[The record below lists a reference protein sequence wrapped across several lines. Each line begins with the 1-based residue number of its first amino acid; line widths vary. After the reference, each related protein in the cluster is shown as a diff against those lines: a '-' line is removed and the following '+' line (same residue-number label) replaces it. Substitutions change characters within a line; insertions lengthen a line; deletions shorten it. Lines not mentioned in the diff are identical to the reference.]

1 VRAGVGAGYLE
12 LVYRQRHQNLRESC
26 IQAVKA
32 RRAELLYR
40 YGSPSNPWWAG
51 LERELPVAVE
61 AGPPAVGY
69 LVSTRLIPLS
79 AAVEVLATHNRLQDC
94 RHNGR
99 QDSARPAF
107 R

>member
-1 VRAGVGAGYLE
+1 VGVASGPSG
-12 LVYRQRHQNLRESC
+12 Q
-26 IQAVKA
+26 
-32 RRAELLYR
+32 RRAEFLYR
-40 YGSPSNPWWAG
+40 YGVIIESLVR

-69 LVSTRLIPLS
+69 LVSTRLIPLW
-79 AAVEVLATHNRLQDC
+79 AAAEVLTTNNRLQDC

-99 QDSARPAF
+99 QDSARPVF

>member
-1 VRAGVGAGYLE
+1 VPGPAISRWSIVSITRTSVEVASGPSG
-12 LVYRQRHQNLRESC
+12 Q
-26 IQAVKA
+26 

-51 LERELPVAVE
+51 LERQLPVAVE
-61 AGPPAVGY
+61 AGPPAVGH
-69 LVSTRLIPLS
+69 LVSPRLIPLW
-79 AAVEVLATHNRLQDC
+79 AAAELLTTNNCLQDR
-94 RHNGR
+94 RHNDR